1 MVKGVGG
8 DPADQPHRIPRDWFP
23 GGKTKKTEK
32 NKKQK
37 KKTLTQPLFLVL
49 FLGIRGTGRPGGRG
63 PLQKGVCHKNKNKKT
78 PPSGVKPMARN
89 NVYFRFFF
97 AQKG

>member
-1 MVKGVGG
+1 MTQPTNRNGFHETGSRERE
-8 DPADQPHRIPRDWFP
+8 DQ
-23 GGKTKKTEK
+23 K
-32 NKKQK
+32 NRKKQKTK